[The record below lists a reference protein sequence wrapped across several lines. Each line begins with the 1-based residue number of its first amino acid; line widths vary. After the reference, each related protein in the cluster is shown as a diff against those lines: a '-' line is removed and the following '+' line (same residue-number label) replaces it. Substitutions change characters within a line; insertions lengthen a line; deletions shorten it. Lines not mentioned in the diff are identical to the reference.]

1 MTKKSGIGIIRRIV
15 NHNLKISKQATIW
28 WIKFI
33 EKFRTLELDEAAGSI
48 DILLANQTECE
59 YNSTFPPPPSS
70 AIKKVASQQ
79 SIYHMLA
86 NAAVNHFTLD
96 FKTY

>member
-59 YNSTFPPPPSS
+59 YNSTFPPPSSS
-70 AIKKVASQQ
+70 AIKKSCLTTINLSYVGKRRSQ
-79 SIYHMLA
+79 SFYTR
-86 NAAVNHFTLD
+86 F
-96 FKTY
+96 